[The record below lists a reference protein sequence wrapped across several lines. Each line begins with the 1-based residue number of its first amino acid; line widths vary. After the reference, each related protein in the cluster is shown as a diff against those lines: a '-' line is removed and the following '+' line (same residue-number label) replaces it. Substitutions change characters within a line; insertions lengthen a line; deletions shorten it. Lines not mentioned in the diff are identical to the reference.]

1 MVSLTQ
7 WHSFENAVQDEY
19 YNTCTLEYWNTLHPS
34 SYVWREVW
42 RLGKL
47 GLVVYCLATAAS
59 VCEYSTAVVP
69 RVYND
74 EEDTQGHLQKY
85 EEIEVH
91 RT

>member
-1 MVSLTQ
+1 M
-7 WHSFENAVQDEY
+7 
-19 YNTCTLEYWNTLHPS
+19 
-34 SYVWREVW
+34 
-42 RLGKL
+42 GKL
-47 GLVVYCLATAAS
+47 GLVVYCLASAAS

-74 EEDTQGHLQKY
+74 EEDTQGQLQKY